1 MNGLKMTIEEAL
13 KYFNSG
19 YDLCLQ
25 LGIAHTNMV
34 RWKKQNF
41 IPVAQQVRI
50 NQILGK
56 DMPIDVNKKAMEDRL
71 NKL

>member
-1 MNGLKMTIEEAL
+1 MTIEEAL

-19 YDLCLQ
+19 YDLCNQ

-41 IPVAQQVRI
+41 IPLKQQLKI
-50 NQILGK
+50 NQITGAN
-56 DMPIDVNKKAMEDRL
+56 MPIDIDKEAMEARL
-71 NKL
+71 QK